1 MFCCWGD
8 HEVVVP
14 SEPPGIQ
21 RMNKT
26 AKYWTMMRA
35 EQERCDYWDQR
46 YVLIIQIVLNI
57 GQSIFCSCTLFAW
70 FCLFPIP
77 YMVIILQ
84 IVYSL
89 YAYVQGA
96 LKQGKKDEHSK
107 HNDRLFFFFARA
119 NMFPYSYACCRF
131 VFLITA
137 AFSFPFQHAKN
148 F

>member
-1 MFCCWGD
+1 M
-8 HEVVVP
+8 
-14 SEPPGIQ
+14 
-21 RMNKT
+21 
-26 AKYWTMMRA
+26 
-35 EQERCDYWDQR
+35 
-46 YVLIIQIVLNI
+46 LIIQIVLNI

-77 YMVIILQ
+77 YIVIVLQ

-107 HNDRLFFFFARA
+107 HNDRLIFLQEQTCFL
-119 NMFPYSYACCRF
+119 SYACCRF

-137 AFSFPFQHAKN
+137 DFSFPFQQAKN

>member
-1 MFCCWGD
+1 MFCYWG
-8 HEVVVP
+8 EVVVP
-14 SEPPGIQ
+14 SEPPGIL
-21 RMNKT
+21 RINKT

-70 FCLFPIP
+70 SCLFPIP

-107 HNDRLFFFFARA
+107 HNDRLFFLQEQTCLL
-119 NMFPYSYACCRF
+119 SYACCRF